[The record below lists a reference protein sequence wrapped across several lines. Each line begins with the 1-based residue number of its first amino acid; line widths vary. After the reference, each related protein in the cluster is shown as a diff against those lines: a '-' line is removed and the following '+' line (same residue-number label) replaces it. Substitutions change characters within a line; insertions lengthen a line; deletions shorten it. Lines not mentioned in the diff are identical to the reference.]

1 MQSTGFTK
9 IFLGKY
15 LEIST
20 KILIFATMKSMNSNS
35 NTKKKV
41 RLGEIT
47 NILSGI
53 YIKGSPTGEIAC
65 LQVKDLLMPSPET
78 TASRIEYTPKLDTY
92 MLRKGDILFAGKGT
106 TYLCKMFDLDIPAVP
121 STTLYSIRLQY
132 DMVSPEY
139 LCWYLNH
146 PSVVAAIK
154 TMQAG
159 SGTPLIHKPAL
170 ENLEVIIPDK
180 KTQRLIVDLSS
191 LQKREKEIL
200 EAIAEKRMQITN
212 QILINE
218 LNK

>member
-1 MQSTGFTK
+1 M
-9 IFLGKY
+9 
-15 LEIST
+15 ENST
-20 KILIFATMKSMNSNS
+20 KILTFATMSRDSNTH
-35 NTKKKV
+35 TKKKV

-78 TASRIEYTPKLDTY
+78 TASRIECTPKLDTY

-121 STTLYSIRLQY
+121 STTLYSIRLQSN
-132 DMVSPEY
+132 MVSPEY

-146 PSVVAAIK
+146 PSIVAAIK

>member
-1 MQSTGFTK
+1 MSRD
-9 IFLGKY
+9 
-15 LEIST
+15 
-20 KILIFATMKSMNSNS
+20 SNTH
-35 NTKKKV
+35 TKKKV

-78 TASRIEYTPKLDTY
+78 TASRIECTPKLDTY

-121 STTLYSIRLQY
+121 STTLYSIRLQSN
-132 DMVSPEY
+132 MVSPEY

-146 PSVVAAIK
+146 PSIVAAIK